1 MDHYSFQAQL
11 TRISPVGLTPDG
23 LRIDLG
29 FAGTVTAGPWT
40 GCAIE
45 GIDYL
50 CIRPDGIA
58 VIDARE
64 LVSGEQGVMGAL
76 NAEGYVVP
84 PFEMPPLPALLDPA
98 FTWPDVELPL
108 HGSARIQ
115 TAQSASEAANHTV
128 FAFTGSVNMSQGA
141 LTVSARA
148 IAEHPGAVLL
158 NRAYQAFAAGD
169 IPAVLAAFAADIDW
183 HVPGSSPVAGH
194 YRGRDA
200 VAGFFGQLAGRSGGS
215 FRLDVH
221 DVTAAGDRVV
231 ALVTEH
237 AEANGARLAARAVH
251 VWRVGDGGVAEF
263 TDYYH
268 DQASVNVFW
277 SQPASVAD

>member
-11 TRISPVGLTPDG
+11 TRISPAGLTPDG

-29 FAGTVTAGPWT
+29 FAGTVTAGSWA
-40 GCAIE
+40 GC
-45 GIDYL
+45 
-50 CIRPDGIA
+50 
-58 VIDARE
+58 
-64 LVSGEQGVMGAL
+64 
-76 NAEGYVVP
+76 
-84 PFEMPPLPALLDPA
+84 
-98 FTWPDVELPL
+98 
-108 HGSARIQ
+108 
-115 TAQSASEAANHTV
+115 
-128 FAFTGSVNMSQGA
+128 
-141 LTVSARA
+141 
-148 IAEHPGAVLL
+148 
-158 NRAYQAFAAGD
+158 
-169 IPAVLAAFAADIDW
+169 AAFAADIDW

-221 DVTAAGDRVV
+221 EVTAAGDRVV

-268 DQASVNVFW
+268 DQASVDAFW
-277 SQPASVAD
+277 SQPASVAG